1 MKKATSRAT
10 SDSVDPLRV
19 KSDSAAKETPAPDVH
34 VYNNHVRC
42 VTDSRG
48 FETHRN
54 RSPLE
59 IRVDAS
65 DGFIPLWAE
74 NVTLR
79 YRFQERSI
87 RRYFDDPDAAKTEIL
102 KLFGE
107 ALDAWGDAVPV
118 RFKLDYNASDFE
130 LVMMQQADCDNS
142 GCVLASTFFPDAGRH
157 HFRMYPTL
165 FEQSRKEQVETFVHE
180 IGHIFGLRHF
190 FANVSETDWPSRLF
204 GEDNAFS
211 IMNYGTKSVLTDAD
225 KSDLKK
231 LYRAAWNGE
240 LTKIDGAP
248 IRLMRPFSSLADAPR
263 PHSLTAIS
271 LESLGQTSEVAPI
284 QISIGGRRVTIE

>member
-1 MKKATSRAT
+1 MTLTESTRTLLDIRYEKAAEDYLRSLPLEHFMESTPHAT
-10 SDSVDPLRV
+10 QRKISWDSLELLAELR
-19 KSDSAAKETPAPDVH
+19 PDVH

-118 RFKLDYNASDFE
+118 RFKLDDNASDFE
-130 LVMMQQADCDNS
+130 LVLMQQADCDNS

-211 IMNYGTKSVLTDAD
+211 IMN
-225 KSDLKK
+225 
-231 LYRAAWNGE
+231 
-240 LTKIDGAP
+240 
-248 IRLMRPFSSLADAPR
+248 
-263 PHSLTAIS
+263 
-271 LESLGQTSEVAPI
+271 
-284 QISIGGRRVTIE
+284 